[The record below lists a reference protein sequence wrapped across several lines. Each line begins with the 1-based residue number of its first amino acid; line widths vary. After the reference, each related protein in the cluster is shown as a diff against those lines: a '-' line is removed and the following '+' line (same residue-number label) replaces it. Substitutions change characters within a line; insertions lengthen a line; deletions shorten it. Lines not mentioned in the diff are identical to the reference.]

1 MFGIRVF
8 TPALASDAGAPE
20 AGAELRVGA
29 TRVPFKIDLS
39 RWGVAS
45 YERQW
50 KEGIRRIAGGAS
62 SSALMSRYSPP
73 GDTPHELWA
82 LWRVESSVYVQSQC
96 IVPDEV
102 EVAFDP
108 ASPYAQVGERVPVTE
123 AGLPLSEWRVPIS
136 DVIAAAFN
144 VRWPPPFA
152 Q

>member
-20 AGAELRVGA
+20 AGAELRVGR
-29 TRVPFKIDLS
+29 TRVPFRIDLS
-39 RWGVAS
+39 RWGVSS

-73 GDTPHELWA
+73 GDTPHEIWA
-82 LWRVESSVYVQSQC
+82 LWRVENAVYVQPQC
-96 IVPDEV
+96 IVRDELD
-102 EVAFDP
+102 VAFDP

-123 AGLPLSEWRVPIS
+123 AGLPLREWRVPIS
-136 DVIAAAFN
+136 DVMAAAFN
-144 VRWPPPFA
+144 IRWPFPFA

>member
-20 AGAELRVGA
+20 AGAELRVGG
-29 TRVPFKIDLS
+29 TRIPFKIDLS
-39 RWGVAS
+39 CWGVAS

-73 GDTPHELWA
+73 GDMPHQLWA
-82 LWRVESSVYVQSQC
+82 LWRVESSVYVQTQC
-96 IVPDEV
+96 IVRDEL

-123 AGLPLSEWRVPIS
+123 AGLPIHEWCVPMS

-144 VRWPPPFA
+144 VGWPFA